1 MERSLK
7 QGLTSI
13 SMAISAFDMCCVPF
27 VIRRSPF
34 VITTNLFGAA
44 HLSGLREREQRGQA
58 VQCTGA
64 IEVAPLARVAS
75 TVDDVKQAGQ

>member
-1 MERSLK
+1 
-7 QGLTSI
+7 
-13 SMAISAFDMCCVPF
+13 MARLSRDLDNRLIYKSYINRHCHC
-27 VIRRSPF
+27 RSPF

-58 VQCTGA
+58 VQCNGA
-64 IEVAPLARVAS
+64 IAVAPLARVAS